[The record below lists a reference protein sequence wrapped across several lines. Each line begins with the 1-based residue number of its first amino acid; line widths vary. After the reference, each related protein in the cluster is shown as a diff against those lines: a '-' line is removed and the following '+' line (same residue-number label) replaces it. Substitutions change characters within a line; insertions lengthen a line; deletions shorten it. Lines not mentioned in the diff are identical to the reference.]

1 MLVLTRHVGEQIY
14 IGDAVCLTVV
24 GRLCGSVFFEITALR
39 TMRVEYDEST
49 ANAEHTLRDDSRYL
63 FSLHTGESVRVGD
76 AVILLC
82 GHPRRKKTRGRQ
94 IRIGIEAPKST
105 AILRSEIAHRHHD
118 GHARSPG
125 CGLAGQDVV

>member
-1 MLVLTRHVGEQIY
+1 MLVLTRHVGEKIY

-24 GRLCGSVFFEITALR
+24 GRLCGFVFFEITAPR
-39 TMRVEYDEST
+39 TACVESDGSMT
-49 ANAEHTLRDDSRYL
+49 NTGHAFRDDTRYL

-105 AILRSEIAHRHHD
+105 AILRSEIAHRYHD

-125 CGLAGQDVV
+125 CGLAGQDVA